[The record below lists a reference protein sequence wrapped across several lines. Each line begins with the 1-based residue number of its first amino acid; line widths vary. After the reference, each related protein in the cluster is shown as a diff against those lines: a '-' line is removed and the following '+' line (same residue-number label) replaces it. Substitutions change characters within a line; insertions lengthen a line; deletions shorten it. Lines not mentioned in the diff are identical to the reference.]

1 MPENNEYFLTTSGM
15 TIIFH
20 ITRQGLSRWVD
31 RGMPKRDRNQ
41 FSLSECLE
49 WVKREVWFVG
59 VGKEDLAQEKLK
71 YQKART
77 RREELRVQEEE
88 KSLIPRDRAIKWVS
102 LLVAEAK
109 AAFMNFPRRMGAS
122 LALISDEKEIEGTL
136 RKEIY
141 SILTELAKPL
151 KERKKRGK

>member
-1 MPENNEYFLTTSGM
+1 MTENNEYFLTTKGM
-15 TIIFH
+15 TIVFP

-31 RGMPKRDRNQ
+31 RGMPKKARNQ
-41 FSLSECLE
+41 YPLKECLD
-49 WVKREVWFVG
+49 WIKTNVWGVG
-59 VGKEDLAQEKLK
+59 IGKEDFAQEKLK

-77 RREELRVQEEE
+77 RREELRVQQEE
-88 KSLIPRDRAIKWVS
+88 KSVIPRDQAIKWVS

-151 KERKKRGK
+151 KDQKRKKK